1 MLVGRNAHILIA
13 AILGCG
19 LVAIAWV
26 SRSVN
31 QSYIARLSVSSVEKA
46 QQLENRISQRLAN
59 EELAKW
65 NKLESQVFPSH
76 LEHRAVKDGK
86 VLQHKKLALQK
97 PMPAIFFS
105 KGSGKHSTDI
115 RFRQAVHPL
124 TPSRPVLPV
133 KMAHSTPEIRT
144 QKKALQVNIG
154 NTSVSGG
161 IGVKYCFAGGKC
173 SQNVLGRS
181 GDRFPR

>member
-65 NKLESQVFPSH
+65 NKL
-76 LEHRAVKDGK
+76 
-86 VLQHKKLALQK
+86 
-97 PMPAIFFS
+97 
-105 KGSGKHSTDI
+105 
-115 RFRQAVHPL
+115 
-124 TPSRPVLPV
+124 
-133 KMAHSTPEIRT
+133 
-144 QKKALQVNIG
+144 
-154 NTSVSGG
+154 
-161 IGVKYCFAGGKC
+161 
-173 SQNVLGRS
+173 
-181 GDRFPR
+181 